1 MRKTKVLF
9 IDSTHPVLPD
19 LLYSYGCECDLIF
32 SKTYKD
38 YCDIIGNY
46 QGVVIRSGIPFDKYL
61 IDRAKDLKFIA
72 RVGAGM
78 ENIDVDY
85 ATSKGIQCLN
95 SPEGNRIAVA
105 EHAIGMLLA
114 LNNRILIADR
124 EVRNGVW
131 IREENRGIELE
142 GKTLG
147 IIGYGNM
154 GSAFAQRLSSFGLK
168 ILAYDK
174 YKKNFAP
181 SYVEECNMAEIFM
194 NADFVSL
201 HIPLTSE
208 TKYLVNK
215 DWIYS
220 FKNPIVLVNTARGP
234 IVRTEDL
241 VGALKSGKIA
251 GACLDVIEYEETS
264 FEKTSIADAETFDFL
279 KNSEKVILTPH
290 IAGWTHESNIK
301 LSVFLA
307 EKIKKVL
314 DSLN

>member
-1 MRKTKVLF
+1 MNFRVLF

-19 LLYSYGCECDLIF
+19 LLHSYGCECDLFF

-38 YCDIIGNY
+38 YCEIIDNY
-46 QGVVIRSGIPFDKYL
+46 QGVVIRSGIPFDKNI
-61 IDRAKDLKFIA
+61 IDKAKELKFIA

-85 ATSKGIQCLN
+85 AASKGIQCLN

-114 LNNRILIADR
+114 LNNRILIADQ
-124 EVRNGVW
+124 EVRKGIW
-131 IREENRGIELE
+131 IREENRGIELN

-154 GSAFAQRLSSFGLK
+154 GSAFAKRLSTFGLK

-181 SYVEECNMAEIFM
+181 SYVEECNMEEIFDKS
-194 NADFVSL
+194 DFVSL
-201 HIPLTSE
+201 HIPLTGE

-215 DWIYS
+215 NWISS
-220 FKNPIVLVNTARGP
+220 FRKPFVLLNTARGP
-234 IVRTEDL
+234 IVKSDDL
-241 VGALKSGKIA
+241 VEALKSGKIT

-264 FEKTSIADAETFDFL
+264 FEKTSIADTETFDFL
-279 KNSEKVILTPH
+279 KKSEKVILTPH

-307 EKIKKVL
+307 EKIKKVIDFL
-314 DSLN
+314 T